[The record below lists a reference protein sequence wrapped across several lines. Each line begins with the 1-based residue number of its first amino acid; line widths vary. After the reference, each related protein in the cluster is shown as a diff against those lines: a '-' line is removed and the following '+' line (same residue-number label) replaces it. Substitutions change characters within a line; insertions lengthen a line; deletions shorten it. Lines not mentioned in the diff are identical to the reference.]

1 MIRHYTLM
9 SPIIKTLTLMI
20 MVVIISAVHPPT
32 GVTMRNPPLS
42 TIHAPL
48 ALANL
53 YGGGVAGHTEY
64 PTVTG

>member
-1 MIRHYTLM
+1 
-9 SPIIKTLTLMI
+9 
-20 MVVIISAVHPPT
+20 
-32 GVTMRNPPLS
+32 MRSLS
-42 TIHAPL
+42 LPTIHAPL

>member
-9 SPIIKTLTLMI
+9 SSIIKTLTLMI
-20 MVVIISAVHPPT
+20 MIVIIGAVRSPT
-32 GVTMRNPPLS
+32 GVTMRNPSLS
-42 TIHAPL
+42 TTHAPL
-48 ALANL
+48 ELANL

>member
-1 MIRHYTLM
+1 MR
-9 SPIIKTLTLMI
+9 SP
-20 MVVIISAVHPPT
+20 S
-32 GVTMRNPPLS
+32 LS
-42 TIHAPL
+42 ITYSPL